1 MKALKQILF
10 NKRRSR
16 LIKFL
21 KKPVPLWLVILL
33 IIDSLALGALTD
45 QLIMRR
51 QVNRLQ
57 SQLLEVKNPELLVK
71 EATSQV
77 LPSGGYSTS
86 LKWGDIGKKLV
97 DSGAIDVNKFREI
110 HKSDIDGR
118 ADLDILD
125 GNSNKS
131 ITINE
136 NNSRLVVNL
145 LWALGL
151 VNKSKVL
158 DEGPMKSGGTEPSNF
173 ASTGGWTLGTKPAM
187 QLYSSQELIPLTPE
201 QQELVRKIA
210 ENIYRP
216 CCGNSVAFPDCNHGM
231 AALAYVE
238 LAVASGLTEKQIY
251 KDILAMNSFWFPDT
265 YVEMA
270 VFFQKQQGLTWDKV
284 DPKTALSKDY
294 SSAQGAARINQAVQG
309 VPGIQSRGGSCGA

>member
-1 MKALKQILF
+1 MKK
-10 NKRRSR
+10 NR
-16 LIKFL
+16 LTKNLVKFL
-21 KKPVPLWLVILL
+21 KKTIPLWLAIFLTV
-33 IIDSLALGALTD
+33 DSLALGVLTD

-51 QVNRLQ
+51 QVGRLQ
-57 SQLLEVKNPELLVK
+57 RQLLEIKNPELLVK
-71 EATSQV
+71 EATAKV
-77 LPSGGYSTS
+77 MPSSGYATS

-97 DSGAIDVNKFREI
+97 DSGAIDAGKFKEI

-158 DEGPMKSGGTEPSNF
+158 DEGPMKTGGTDAGNF
-173 ASTGGWTLGTKPAM
+173 ASTGGWTLGAKPAM
-187 QLYSSQELIPLTPE
+187 QLYSSQEIIPLTPQ
-201 QQELVRKIA
+201 QQESVRKIA

-231 AALAYVE
+231 AALAYIE
-238 LAVASGLTEKQIY
+238 LAVAADLPEKQIY
-251 KDILAMNSFWFPDT
+251 KDVLAMNSFWFPDT
-265 YVEMA
+265 YIEMA
-270 VFFQKQQGLTWDKV
+270 VYFQKQQGLAWDKV
-284 DPKTALSKDY
+284 DPKVALSKDY
-294 SSAQGAARINQAVQG
+294 SSAQGAAKINQAIQG
-309 VPGIQSRGGSCGA
+309 IPGIKSRGGSCGA